1 MRETSPGPQ
10 AYSIDTN
17 YISKGSGKH
26 ATFSKEKRQ
35 KQQRDDDPSP
45 GPSDYELRHHVLS

>member
-1 MRETSPGPQ
+1 MRESSPGPQ

-17 YISKGSGKH
+17 YVSKGSGKH
-26 ATFSKEKRQ
+26 ATFSKEKRR
-35 KQQRDDDPSP
+35 QREDDPIP